1 MAKPPLY
8 QLDPKLRGIVE
19 SIHESPYMAVVIVSG
34 GGALSLSWL
43 LCVPGASRTILD
55 MRVPYATS
63 AMRQILKYSPDQLVS
78 VTTAENM
85 ARIAYQK
92 AKKIIPID
100 VPLVGISATAT
111 LVSDHPKK
119 GEHRFFISSWTDAGV
134 TTYGMN
140 FLKGLRDRVG
150 EDGIV
155 SRMVINALAEACHL
169 DFELP
174 LQLDPSE
181 RLSVNHRQH
190 EDPIGQLIDG
200 KINSVTIR
208 PDGSKIFGEHTETVL
223 LAGSFD
229 PFHDGHAKLAQIAS
243 EVIGSEVVF
252 ELSIVNVDKPPL
264 TRLEINRRVMQFSNV
279 GTLVLTRAP
288 TFREKAEMFE
298 GSTFVIGWDTAVRLV
313 DSKYYGNDEDKM
325 SRALGSIK
333 ELGCRF
339 LVAGREQGNVFH
351 TLKDVIVPRELDG
364 IMSAIPEQIFR
375 CDLSSTKIRSENHQE
390 EDMRG

>member
-19 SIHESPYMAVVIVSG
+19 SIHQSPYMTVVIVSG
-34 GGALSLSWL
+34 GGAISLSWL

-55 MRVPYATS
+55 IRVPYAIS
-63 AMRQILKYSPDQLVS
+63 AMRQTLKYRPDQPVS
-78 VTTAENM
+78 VSTAENM

-100 VPLVGISATAT
+100 APLVGISATSA
-111 LVSDHPKK
+111 LVSDYPKK
-119 GEHRFFISSWTDAGV
+119 GEHKCFISSWTDTGV

-150 EDGIV
+150 EDDIV
-155 SRMVINALAEACHL
+155 SRIVINALAEACQL
-169 DFELP
+169 DSELP

-181 RLSVNHRQH
+181 RLTVNHRQH
-190 EDPIGQLIDG
+190 EDPIRQLIDG
-200 KINSVTIR
+200 EINSVTIR
-208 PDGSKIFGEHTETVL
+208 PDGSKILGEHIGTVL

-229 PFHDGHAKLAQIAS
+229 PFHDGHAKLAQVAS
-243 EVIGSEVVF
+243 GVIGSEVVF
-252 ELSIVNVDKPPL
+252 ELSITNVDKPPL
-264 TRLEINRRVMQFSNV
+264 TRLEINRRAMQFSNL

-288 TFREKAEMFE
+288 TFREKAEMFK

-313 DSKYYGNDEDKM
+313 DSKYYGNDEEEM
-325 SRALGSIK
+325 SRALRTIK
-333 ELGCRF
+333 EFGCRF
-339 LVAGREQGNVFH
+339 LVAGREQGNVFN
-351 TLKDVIVPRELDG
+351 TLEDVILPKEVED
-364 IMSAIPEQIFR
+364 IMSAIPEKVFR
-375 CDLSSTKIRSENHQE
+375 SDLSSTKIRSENHQG